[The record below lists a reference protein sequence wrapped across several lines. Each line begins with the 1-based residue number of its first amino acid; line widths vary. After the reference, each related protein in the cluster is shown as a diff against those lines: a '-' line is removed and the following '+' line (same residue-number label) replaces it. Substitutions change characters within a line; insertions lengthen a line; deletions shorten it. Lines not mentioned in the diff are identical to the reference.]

1 VRVGLKVELRDVWV
15 TNRLVDLMEE
25 PKLMISVKVNA
36 PTGTIILDRPAR
48 CNALSRE
55 MVEQLSQAFD
65 DLRQQKS
72 VRGIVLTG
80 KGAHFCAGMDLKEWH
95 DTSASEES
103 MQQWYTDAQAIQ
115 GLIEQMMQLPKPII
129 AAVDGSAIATGF
141 ALVLACDLV
150 IASHRAT
157 FSVPAPRLGLV
168 SGLLA
173 PLLCFR
179 SGASVASQF
188 LLGGSELSAAEA
200 KNVGLVHH
208 VVEPEQTWVR
218 ACTWVDSISQ
228 GAAESL
234 QLTKKVLNEMVGE
247 TLQTMLSGGSAATA
261 TALTTEAASEGLAA
275 FAEKRSAKFPQ

>member
-1 VRVGLKVELRDVWV
+1 
-15 TNRLVDLMEE
+15 
-25 PKLMISVKVNA
+25 MISVKVNG

-48 CNALSRE
+48 CNALSRD
-55 MVEQLSQAFD
+55 MVAQLCEAFD
-65 DLRQQKS
+65 DLRQQRS

-95 DTSASEES
+95 DTSTDKES
-103 MQQWYTDAQAIQ
+103 MQQWYDDARAIQ
-115 GLIEQMMQLPKPII
+115 GLIEQMLQLPKPII
-129 AAVDGSAIATGF
+129 AAVDGAAIATGF

-150 IASHRAT
+150 VASRRAT
-157 FSVPAPRLGLV
+157 FSVPAPKLGLV
-168 SGLLA
+168 SGLVA

-179 SGASVASQF
+179 SGAAVASQF
-188 LLGGSELSAAEA
+188 LLGGSELSASEA

-218 ACTWVDSISQ
+218 ACTWVDAISE

-247 TLQTMLSGGSAATA
+247 SMQTMLSSGAAATA
-261 TALTTEAASEGLAA
+261 TSLTTEAATEGLAA
-275 FAEKRSAKFPQ
+275 FQGKRTPKFPQ